1 MVKCRDEVT
10 SSRPKENPLEHLLQ
24 GVYLY
29 SLFSMGCIT
38 PLVVPDTHDQP
49 KAMRGIIWHNQEI
62 QGMPPAWR
70 DPAPGELPEA
80 KLRHHRFPQSRC

>member
-38 PLVVPDTHDQP
+38 PLVVPPPLPWTFT
-49 KAMRGIIWHNQEI
+49 AMSAR
-62 QGMPPAWR
+62 R
-70 DPAPGELPEA
+70 
-80 KLRHHRFPQSRC
+80 